1 MKQPMMTR
9 RHFVFIAEGINSA
22 YNEGKIT
29 AATAI
34 SLTNHF
40 EYLLGGTNPAFDR
53 TRFYEAATKGI
64 PEVVVTSAYETCSYS
79 DFIRQQLADTRVRLA
94 RGEVKYDD
102 SGNLYTV
109 KVGS

>member
-34 SLTNHF
+34 ALTNHF
-40 EYLLGGTNPAFDR
+40 EYLLGDTNPAFDR

-64 PEVVVTSAYETCSYS
+64 PEVVDTTNPHYETCSYS
-79 DFIRQQLADTRVRLA
+79 DFIKDKLAKT
-94 RGEVKYDD
+94 
-102 SGNLYTV
+102 TI
-109 KVGS
+109 KVGA